1 MIPFL
6 TMNRP
11 GNLGGLDHLPTFP
24 GRFSRV
30 VVLGWKSDWFVG
42 KFAQLEGG
50 FPPLED
56 RGKTT

>member
-1 MIPFL
+1 MFASDDPFL
-6 TMNRP
+6 TMN
-11 GNLGGLDHLPTFP
+11 
-24 GRFSRV
+24 RV

>member
-1 MIPFL
+1 
-6 TMNRP
+6 MN
-11 GNLGGLDHLPTFP
+11 
-24 GRFSRV
+24 RV